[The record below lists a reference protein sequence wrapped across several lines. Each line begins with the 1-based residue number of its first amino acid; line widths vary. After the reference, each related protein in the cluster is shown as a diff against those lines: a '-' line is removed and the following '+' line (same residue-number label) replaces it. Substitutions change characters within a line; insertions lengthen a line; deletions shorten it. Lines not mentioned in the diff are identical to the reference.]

1 MMSKS
6 AIAKLVK
13 RNNVKPEEKQLEFPA
28 LYKYSSDGS
37 VYLFTKPQ
45 KAICLIETD
54 DFAKFGDCTTS
65 VLDCTDTK
73 QWQRLP
79 PSYAVKIFNR

>member
-1 MMSKS
+1 MSKS

-28 LYKYSSDGS
+28 LYQHTDGS
-37 VYLFTKPQ
+37 VYLFINPTES
-45 KAICLIETD
+45 ICLIETD
-54 DFAKFGDCTTS
+54 DFAKFGDRTS

>member
-1 MMSKS
+1 MSKS

-13 RNNVKPEEKQLEFPA
+13 KNNINPEEKQLEFPA
-28 LYKYSSDGS
+28 LYLHTDGS
-37 VYLFTKPQ
+37 VYLFKKPT
-45 KAICLIETD
+45 KAICLVENAR
-54 DFAKFGDCTTS
+54 FAKFGDCTS
-65 VLDCTDTK
+65 VLDCTNTE